1 MHMAHATT
9 IQIGRNLFVD
19 FDEKNL
25 RRGTICSA
33 RGDDRRRNRRRSE
46 SRAQTKKLKRDVV
59 RLTSSRFDSNVQAA
73 AWLPVN
79 G

>member
-1 MHMAHATT
+1 MAHAGT
-9 IQIGRNLFVD
+9 IQIGQILFVD
-19 FDEKNL
+19 FDEKDL

-59 RLTSSRFDSNVQAA
+59 RLTSSRVDSNAQTA
-73 AWLPVN
+73 AWLPVS